1 MRRLIM
7 LLFCAV
13 CTVSMTFAQDAKK
26 KKDSVTFFI
35 EAMDCDHCIKKIE
48 KNIAFEKGVTDLK
61 CDLSTR
67 TAIVTYK
74 TDKTSKTRLAAAFKK
89 IGMEAV
95 PVDNGA
101 GCPVP
106 PAKKS
111 RAYSRSLTMEIHK
124 NILSLQMFREA
135 GRSVRPVYEII
146 FLRNA
151 AFV

>member
-1 MRRLIM
+1 MIDYETINYVAVLCCMYGIDDIRPRRE
-7 LLFCAV
+7 
-13 CTVSMTFAQDAKK
+13 K

-111 RAYSRSLTMEIHK
+111 EHTHAH
-124 NILSLQMFREA
+124 
-135 GRSVRPVYEII
+135 
-146 FLRNA
+146 
-151 AFV
+151 

>member
-1 MRRLIM
+1 M

-13 CTVSMTFAQDAKK
+13 CTVSMTFAQEAKK

-74 TDKTSKTRLAAAFKK
+74 TDKTSRPSK
-89 IGMEAV
+89 
-95 PVDNGA
+95 
-101 GCPVP
+101 
-106 PAKKS
+106 
-111 RAYSRSLTMEIHK
+111 
-124 NILSLQMFREA
+124 
-135 GRSVRPVYEII
+135 RSVWKR
-146 FLRNA
+146 FR
-151 AFV
+151 

>member
-1 MRRLIM
+1 MKRLIM

-35 EAMDCDHCIKKIE
+35 EAMDCDHCIKKIEKNQRTATE

-111 RAYSRSLTMEIHK
+111 EHTHAH
-124 NILSLQMFREA
+124 
-135 GRSVRPVYEII
+135 
-146 FLRNA
+146 
-151 AFV
+151 

>member
-1 MRRLIM
+1 MKRLIM

-26 KKDSVTFFI
+26 KKDSVT
-35 EAMDCDHCIKKIE
+35 
-48 KNIAFEKGVTDLK
+48 

-111 RAYSRSLTMEIHK
+111 EHTHAH
-124 NILSLQMFREA
+124 
-135 GRSVRPVYEII
+135 
-146 FLRNA
+146 
-151 AFV
+151 

>member
-61 CDLSTR
+61 CVL
-67 TAIVTYK
+67 
-74 TDKTSKTRLAAAFKK
+74 
-89 IGMEAV
+89 
-95 PVDNGA
+95 VDNGA

-111 RAYSRSLTMEIHK
+111 EHTHAH
-124 NILSLQMFREA
+124 
-135 GRSVRPVYEII
+135 
-146 FLRNA
+146 
-151 AFV
+151 

>member
-1 MRRLIM
+1 MKRLIM

-67 TAIVTYK
+67 TAIVAYK
-74 TDKTSKTRLAAAFKK
+74 TDKTASYLCRCS
-89 IGMEAV
+89 V
-95 PVDNGA
+95 
-101 GCPVP
+101 
-106 PAKKS
+106 
-111 RAYSRSLTMEIHK
+111 R
-124 NILSLQMFREA
+124 A

>member
-1 MRRLIM
+1 MYGIDDIRPR
-7 LLFCAV
+7 
-13 CTVSMTFAQDAKK
+13 SEKK

-89 IGMEAV
+89 DRYGS
-95 PVDNGA
+95 G
-101 GCPVP
+101 
-106 PAKKS
+106 S
-111 RAYSRSLTMEIHK
+111 
-124 NILSLQMFREA
+124 
-135 GRSVRPVYEII
+135 GR
-146 FLRNA
+146 
-151 AFV
+151 

>member
-26 KKDSVTFFI
+26 
-35 EAMDCDHCIKKIE
+35 
-48 KNIAFEKGVTDLK
+48 N
-61 CDLSTR
+61 
-67 TAIVTYK
+67 
-74 TDKTSKTRLAAAFKK
+74 
-89 IGMEAV
+89 GMEAV

-111 RAYSRSLTMEIHK
+111 EHTHAH
-124 NILSLQMFREA
+124 
-135 GRSVRPVYEII
+135 
-146 FLRNA
+146 
-151 AFV
+151 

>member
-13 CTVSMTFAQDAKK
+13 CMVSMTFAQDAKK
-26 KKDSVTFFI
+26 KKDSVTFF
-35 EAMDCDHCIKKIE
+35 IKKIE

-106 PAKKS
+106 SAKKS
-111 RAYSRSLTMEIHK
+111 EHTHAH
-124 NILSLQMFREA
+124 
-135 GRSVRPVYEII
+135 
-146 FLRNA
+146 
-151 AFV
+151 

>member
-1 MRRLIM
+1 M

-61 CDLSTR
+61 WDLSTR

-74 TDKTSKTRLAAAFKK
+74 TDKISRRPAWPRIQK

-95 PVDNGA
+95 PADNGA

-106 PAKKS
+106 AKK
-111 RAYSRSLTMEIHK
+111 
-124 NILSLQMFREA
+124 
-135 GRSVRPVYEII
+135 
-146 FLRNA
+146 
-151 AFV
+151 